1 MWENIQ
7 EIQHAA
13 IKNYCYPQKI
23 EDELSHYNVKN
34 ENDKL
39 WTLTSQI
46 FKKFM
51 KNGDI
56 DKFFSNMYSTIV
68 LKAPEFFPSLSC
80 DTVTLLSKKLVD
92 KLVAQHKQLKLRS
105 EEKVASEVQE
115 DTKLTEKEIHGL
127 CYIGGYICQK
137 LHKKLRNCKI
147 YKENSTIFSQC
158 NP

>member
-1 MWENIQ
+1 MLLL
-7 EIQHAA
+7 
-13 IKNYCYPQKI
+13 KI
-23 EDELSHYNVKN
+23 TATPKKYELSHYNVKN

-46 FKKFM
+46 FEKFM

-80 DTVTLLSKKLVD
+80 DSVTLLSKKLVD

-105 EEKVASEVQE
+105 EE
-115 DTKLTEKEIHGL
+115 
-127 CYIGGYICQK
+127 
-137 LHKKLRNCKI
+137 
-147 YKENSTIFSQC
+147 
-158 NP
+158 